1 MHKEPVGGITDS
13 SARLSLALGMNVTW
27 FNNEGWALLGR
38 FLLLPSAIVVNN
50 MRLNMVAWLMDG
62 HIAEVLFMESHC
74 VHHTQE
80 MRCPHF
86 RDECSS

>member
-62 HIAEVLFMESHC
+62 HIAEALFLE
-74 VHHTQE
+74 
-80 MRCPHF
+80 
-86 RDECSS
+86 